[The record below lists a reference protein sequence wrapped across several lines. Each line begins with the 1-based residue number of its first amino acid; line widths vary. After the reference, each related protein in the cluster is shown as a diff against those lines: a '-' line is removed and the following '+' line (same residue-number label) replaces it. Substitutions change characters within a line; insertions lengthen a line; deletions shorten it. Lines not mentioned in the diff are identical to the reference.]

1 MAYINII
8 CPNCGGTA
16 QIEAGRSAMCPY
28 CACELHTP
36 AGGDQGFAFAPE
48 PEPEFLS
55 GTQFANTDL
64 EFAEPEFVQ
73 PDIGL
78 AAPAQMQM
86 QQPVQ
91 ASYSPQ
97 QLAEADSKRRNWYY
111 INGALITAQTL
122 MFALGILFT
131 VKGYRI
137 GVPLILTWV
146 LTLCRSLRHDAPRG
160 RLHQQKAIFQ
170 EQIYRG
176 DHAALA
182 QRRNFIGSRRHF
194 VCDSCRTARHVLIH
208 LHYYSPI
215 RRNMK
220 RGNQNGTEYLLLPEM
235 RQRNDVI

>member
-78 AAPAQMQM
+78 AAPAQMQ
-86 QQPVQ
+86 QPVQ
-91 ASYSPQ
+91 ASYAPQ

-146 LTLCRSLRHDAPRG
+146 LTLAGFAAISGMTRPEDAYINKKPFS
-160 RLHQQKAIFQ
+160 KSKFTAAITQ
-170 EQIYRG
+170 LWLS
-176 DHAALA
+176 AAISSAVGGILFAILA
-182 QRRNFIGSRRHF
+182 G
-194 VCDSCRTARHVLIH
+194 
-208 LHYYSPI
+208 
-215 RRNMK
+215 
-220 RGNQNGTEYLLLPEM
+220 LLGM
-235 RQRNDVI
+235 Y